1 MLHRSV
7 TLVHGSADA
16 WSDPEESR
24 APGRL
29 ARRAPGRRPGPAGR
43 RTPATTLRRRATEL
57 IGELA
62 DDLAAR
68 LLPRDLP
75 PVLVAIE
82 EMG

>member
-7 TLVHGSADA
+7 TLVHGADDG
-16 WSDPEESR
+16 WSDPDES
-24 APGRL
+24 ALL
-29 ARRAPGRRPGPAGR
+29 ATALAEGGNRPNRRVVAGV
-43 RTPATTLRRRATEL
+43 AHDLAGASDAI

-62 DDLAAR
+62 DDLAVR

-82 EMG
+82 GMG